1 MRVCQCWDD
10 GNLDDLRLCGLLRK
24 HRATAGFNL
33 NAGLMRDERYH
44 AWDYQG
50 TKPVWKLSTGEAPA
64 VYAGFDIANHTLT
77 HPHPT
82 KLADADLARE
92 IREGRDRLEQL
103 FGAAVPGFAYPFGD
117 YDARVMDAV
126 RAAGHVYARTCNN
139 AAEVLAAPDPMDQP
153 TSRFHLAADF
163 WQEFERVRAADGVFW
178 FWGHSYEFITE
189 DDWSAFDAKL
199 ARIGATPGVEWVR
212 LPALFAPAA

>member
-1 MRVCQCWDD
+1 MRP
-10 GNLDDLRLCGLLRK
+10 
-24 HRATAGFNL
+24 
-33 NAGLMRDERYH
+33 ERYH

-50 TKPVWKLSTGEAPA
+50 TKPVWKLSAAEAPA

-82 KLADADLARE
+82 KLTDADLARE
-92 IREGRDRLEQL
+92 IQEGRDRLEQL

-117 YDARVMDAV
+117 YDARVMEAV
-126 RAAGHVYARTCNN
+126 RAAGHVYARTCKN
-139 AAEVLAAPDPMDQP
+139 AEAVLAAPDPMDQP
-153 TSRFHLAADF
+153 TSRFHLAQDF
-163 WQEFERVRAADGVFW
+163 WDEFERVRAADGVFW

-189 DDWSAFDAKL
+189 EDWAAFDAKL

-212 LPALFAPAA
+212 LPPLFAPMA